1 MIYQYNYSIAE
12 EKPQIIDVLSK
23 YGGITVKKRRGRCF
37 IPCFSH
43 NEKTP
48 SMMVD
53 VKKNRV
59 YCFGCHWHGDSYD
72 VISFF
77 TGRPLADVLR
87 EHGKTQV
94 REEDREKQ
102 RLLKRFNEAV
112 TAAKARCAKLIRLSS
127 LVRLPNPTDEN
138 ACIVF
143 NMMALTR
150 QCRSILDKLED
161 NDTKQQLKGLEEF
174 RRYEL

>member
-12 EKPQIIDVLSK
+12 EKPQIIDVLAQ
-23 YGGITVKKRRGRCF
+23 YGGITAKRRGNRCF

-77 TGRPLADVLR
+77 TGQPLAEVLR
-87 EHGKTQV
+87 NHGKTPLKENQ
-94 REEDREKQ
+94 REKH
-102 RLLKRFNEAV
+102 RLLKLFTEAV
-112 TAAKARCAKLIRLSS
+112 TVARARCAKLIRLSNQ
-127 LVRLPNPTDEN
+127 VRPTTSTDEN
-138 ACIVF
+138 ACLIF
-143 NMMALTR
+143 NMMALSQ

-161 NDTKQQLKGLEEF
+161 TDTTQQLKGLEEF